1 MFKMPTIRVL
11 FCVSIA
17 SVLTLVLAVCG
28 SSDPVVTLQRVVD
41 ESRVFTVSDLRAAGM
56 KASKQYQVDDL
67 PGGIDAW
74 YGFIQSETGPLD
86 IEVRFYASHIDAA
99 ELGTALA
106 EAVSG
111 DDADIDE
118 DTTPWTEGYKD
129 RQRMRSGG
137 SESQQGLRATYLIPW
152 CIGRSVGL
160 GSESSSS
167 AGGGVWKSW
176 DPKSSQ
182 PKFQNE
188 NPSWSKC

>member
-41 ESRVFTVSDLRAAGM
+41 ESRVFTVSDLTAAGM

-137 SESQQGLRATYLIPW
+137 SADLAAWSGQRGPNYADFVVYGNMILLCQGDEPDQSINTCYELINAV
-152 CIGRSVGL
+152 VGDAH
-160 GSESSSS
+160 SS
-167 AGGGVWKSW
+167 
-176 DPKSSQ
+176 D
-182 PKFQNE
+182 E
-188 NPSWSKC
+188 